1 MASLTRWL
9 PFGIDRAMTLLE
21 HLEEL
26 RRRVVF
32 ALLGLA
38 VAAAIGLWQEDR
50 VLHLLMRPAGV
61 THLVALTVLEP
72 ILVKFKVALVFG
84 VVTAFPWLL
93 FQALLFVAPALS
105 EREARYLLPITSL
118 SLTLAVAG
126 VVFGYYFILPP
137 STQWLI
143 DQAGTV
149 MSMQI
154 TALSYVS
161 YSLWFLAALAIAF
174 QTPLV
179 VLSLVGLG
187 VLSRRRL
194 RQEWRV
200 VYMVITVLAAVIT
213 PDWSPVTMLLV
224 AAAMVGLYELS
235 LLLARVVFPGR

>member
-1 MASLTRWL
+1 
-9 PFGIDRAMTLLE
+9 MTLLE

>member
-1 MASLTRWL
+1 
-9 PFGIDRAMTLLE
+9 MTLLE

-26 RRRVVF
+26 RRRVFF
-32 ALLGLA
+32 ALLGLGVTA
-38 VAAAIGLWQEDR
+38 TIGLWQEDR
-50 VLHLLMRPAGV
+50 LLHLLMRPTGV

-72 ILVKFKVALVFG
+72 MLVKFKVALVFG
-84 VVTAFPWLL
+84 VVAAFPWLL
-93 FQALLFVAPALS
+93 LQALLFVAPALS
-105 EREARYLLPITSL
+105 GREAAYVLPITSL
-118 SLTLAVAG
+118 SLALSVAG
-126 VVFGYYFILPP
+126 VVFGYFFILPP

-187 VLSRRRL
+187 VLSRSRL
-194 RQEWRV
+194 RREWRT

-235 LLLARVVFPGR
+235 LLLARVIFPNR